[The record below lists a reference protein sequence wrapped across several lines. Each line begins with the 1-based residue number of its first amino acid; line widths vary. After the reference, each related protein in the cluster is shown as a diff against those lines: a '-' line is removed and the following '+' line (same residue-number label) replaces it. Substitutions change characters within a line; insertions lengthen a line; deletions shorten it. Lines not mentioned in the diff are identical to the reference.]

1 MLPAGAAPRRSP
13 PKSRCEL
20 SSDWPQN
27 CTWAERVCPRASIH
41 SSLALAVAMPPKK
54 KANTFA
60 ESSGTVDGWP
70 FKVYGNGLV
79 KVGTANSGQ
88 YKNWTVRLTS
98 FDDVDPSNCAEH
110 KECVR
115 LERISREL
123 PHGPDGN
130 GCEGQKQAGGDHF
143 ELPATQTDARI
154 QKWRGKLFVA
164 DGLQLCPRRVTSASA
179 KDPGGSLVLTEL

>member
-1 MLPAGAAPRRSP
+1 
-13 PKSRCEL
+13 
-20 SSDWPQN
+20 
-27 CTWAERVCPRASIH
+27 
-41 SSLALAVAMPPKK
+41 MPPKK

-123 PHGPDGN
+123 PYGPDGN

-143 ELPATQTDARI
+143 ELPATQTEETEE
-154 QKWRGKLFVA
+154 
-164 DGLQLCPRRVTSASA
+164 DGEPSERLRSPVQLNLDGIGITVSLQATLRRAKVRRLQLRLRRRLQIPVLDQRQASGGLSREARSNRWNDFRNQSTPRSAHMS
-179 KDPGGSLVLTEL
+179 